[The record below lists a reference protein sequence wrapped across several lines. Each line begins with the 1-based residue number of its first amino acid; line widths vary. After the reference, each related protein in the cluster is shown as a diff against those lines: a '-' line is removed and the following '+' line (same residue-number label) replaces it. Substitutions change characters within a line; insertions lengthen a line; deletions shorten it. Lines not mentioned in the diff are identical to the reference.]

1 MRPIV
6 RCIVIWMVALLAIG
20 GLASAGPADSRI
32 GISDGQKDQLK
43 ALAANTRDR
52 TGRERDAMRRAR
64 MDLLGVY
71 SSYSI
76 DEHKARVARDRISA
90 AQLNLLN
97 IHLDNEIALRNILNA
112 DQFQA
117 FRNVMK
123 RRMREPQMLVLAP
136 PEEDVLDRLP
146 GKAMLD
152 SLGVS
157 PDRQKLLK
165 PSDPRSI
172 QDLRIESKQ
181 MLDLYANY
189 SLDAAAARKLTD
201 GIHQK
206 QIALLTLQHNR
217 QQAIRQVLSEEQF
230 QRLQQEIV
238 KRMAEREQRRDRRQ

>member
-6 RCIVIWMVALLAIG
+6 RHIGIWMVALLMIG
-20 GLASAGPADSRI
+20 CVGSGVLADSRI
-32 GISDGQKDQLK
+32 DISDGQKDQLK

-64 MDLLGVY
+64 VDLLQVY
-71 SSYSI
+71 SSYNI
-76 DEHKARVARDRISA
+76 DERKAKVARDRIGA
-90 AQLNLLN
+90 AQSNLLN

-117 FRNVMK
+117 FRNIMK
-123 RRMREPQMLVLAP
+123 RHMREPQMLVLAP
-136 PEEDVLDRLP
+136 PEEDILDRLP

-165 PSDPRSI
+165 PSDPKSI
-172 QDLRIESKQ
+172 QDLRNESKQ

-189 SLDAAAARKLTD
+189 SLDSAAARKLTES
-201 GIHQK
+201 IHQK
-206 QIALLTLQHNR
+206 QIALLALQHNR
-217 QQAIRQVLSEEQF
+217 QQAIRQVLSEDQF

-238 KRMAEREQRRDRRQ
+238 KRMAERGQRHDRRR